1 MKPTKAEGLQGTCGG
16 LWRSFG
22 EERKQEVGDLSHVLG
37 PSEEHKGSWGCF
49 WSVLSSL
56 QG

>member
-1 MKPTKAEGLQGTCGG
+1 MKPTEAEGLQGTRGG